1 MTNRIGSS
9 QQHRDKGIKAELACH
24 DRRMAK
30 AASTMRSPWARVDQP
45 HHAEHER
52 EPGREQ
58 GVEAAE
64 QYSLDQ
70 CIEPAGHVM
79 QPK

>member
-1 MTNRIGSS
+1 MG
-9 QQHRDKGIKAELACH
+9 E
-24 DRRMAK
+24 
-30 AASTMRSPWARVDQP
+30 VDQP

-64 QYSLDQ
+64 QDPWINASSQ
-70 CIEPAGHVM
+70 PVM
-79 QPK
+79 S